1 MKKVTMRWWGRR
13 TLRELEY
20 RGGNVLQAW
29 CDSGGNW
36 NNPVTFACLV
46 YWWASCFLI
55 LITDWQQ
62 RKHCLLLYEG
72 NKCIFELKTEELPK
86 NLYVHSA
93 DTVTVHFVQCWDSL
107 HECSYS
113 KFWRRVFVCF
123 TPMNWK
129 SCLRWSS
136 SLWHPATTVSPQH
149 SRTSG
154 RRLIATR
161 SRDFSVTRPPLAASQ
176 TERRVQAV
184 YDGTSLLVR
193 RRTIL
198 YGGPDPDFLD
208 RYAFLQFIL
217 TDVFSWLTA
226 VCRQSRRYTW
236 SSLNVTQMCHLWLK
250 KFENS

>member
-1 MKKVTMRWWGRR
+1 ML
-13 TLRELEY
+13 LRIETDQIYHAVSAITRAKHSGHCSGSQPVRL
-20 RGGNVLQAW
+20 LQ
-29 CDSGGNW
+29 C
-36 NNPVTFACLV
+36 
-46 YWWASCFLI
+46 
-55 LITDWQQ
+55 
-62 RKHCLLLYEG
+62 
-72 NKCIFELKTEELPK
+72 
-86 NLYVHSA
+86 
-93 DTVTVHFVQCWDSL
+93 
-107 HECSYS
+107 
-113 KFWRRVFVCF
+113 
-123 TPMNWK
+123 
-129 SCLRWSS
+129 CLRKSS

-161 SRDFSVTRPPLAASQ
+161 SRNFSATRPPLAASAFD
-176 TERRVQAV
+176 QAV